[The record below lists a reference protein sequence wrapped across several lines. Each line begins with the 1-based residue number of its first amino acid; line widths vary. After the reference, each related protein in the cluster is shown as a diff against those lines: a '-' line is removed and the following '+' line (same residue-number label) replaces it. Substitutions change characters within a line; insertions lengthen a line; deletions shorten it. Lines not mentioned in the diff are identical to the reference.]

1 MFIYLPNQINVNAE
15 FQTIYESLS
24 FQSPTKEPF
33 DCNNKKTIN
42 KIWLQLY
49 QVPIFWNKIESLATK
64 LQEHQHVIATF
75 A

>member
-1 MFIYLPNQINVNAE
+1 MQNFKQFMSLCHFKVQLKNHLIV
-15 FQTIYESLS
+15 TI
-24 FQSPTKEPF
+24 
-33 DCNNKKTIN
+33 KKTIN